1 MKSKTKKI
9 IIIVLLAIIILI
21 AILFIGGR
29 MYLKNVE
36 FPRPP
41 KVDTGKRRIAC
52 IGDSVTYGAGVLGK
66 RGTSTYPVYLQ
77 GLVGDD
83 WQVLN
88 YGLTG
93 RTLMNSADV
102 PYMKE
107 EMYPETLA
115 CEADVYLVMLG
126 TNDAK
131 HYNWNA
137 ENYEKDLKVL
147 LENYIEIAGID
158 GVYAMKPLKCF
169 VVEGKTEVG
178 HNIKNENVI
187 EACEIIERVAKELQV
202 NVIDLYTFSE
212 DHPEWLP
219 DGIHPNA
226 EGNREIADYIYE
238 HLDLD

>member
-1 MKSKTKKI
+1 M
-9 IIIVLLAIIILI
+9 
-21 AILFIGGR
+21 
-29 MYLKNVE
+29 
-36 FPRPP
+36 
-41 KVDTGKRRIAC
+41 
-52 IGDSVTYGAGVLGK
+52 
-66 RGTSTYPVYLQ
+66 
-77 GLVGDD
+77 
-83 WQVLN
+83 
-88 YGLTG
+88 
-93 RTLMNSADV
+93 
-102 PYMKE
+102 
-107 EMYPETLA
+107 
-115 CEADVYLVMLG
+115 
-126 TNDAK
+126 
-131 HYNWNA
+131 
-137 ENYEKDLKVL
+137 KVL